1 MAKAYV
7 VAVYNKII
15 DPGKL
20 KNYIQDSR
28 PVMGAHGAKALAI
41 GSNISN
47 ISNLE
52 DKALAIGSNISK
64 LEGVPPERA
73 VIMEF
78 EGVEAAQ
85 KAFQSNQ
92 ANEEKLE
99 GGVDRVM
106 FVLEGV

>member
-15 DPGKL
+15 DPEKL
-20 KNYIQDSR
+20 KNYIQDST

-47 ISNLE
+47 IS
-52 DKALAIGSNISK
+52 K
-64 LEGVPPERA
+64 LEGIPPERA

-85 KAFQSNQ
+85 NAFQSNQ
-92 ANEEKLE
+92 ANEEKLK

>member
-15 DPGKL
+15 DPEKL
-20 KNYIQDSR
+20 KNYIQDST

-47 ISNLE
+47 IS
-52 DKALAIGSNISK
+52 K
-64 LEGVPPERA
+64 LEGIPPERA

-92 ANEEKLE
+92 ENEEKLE

-106 FVLEGV
+106 FVIEGA

>member
-15 DPGKL
+15 DPEKL

-28 PVMGAHGAKALAI
+28 PVMGAHGAKALEI

-47 ISNLE
+47 IS
-52 DKALAIGSNISK
+52 K
-64 LEGVPPERA
+64 LEEIPPERA

-85 KAFQSNQ
+85 EAFQSNQ

>member
-15 DPGKL
+15 DPEKL
-20 KNYIQDSR
+20 KNYIQDST

-47 ISNLE
+47 IS
-52 DKALAIGSNISK
+52 K
-64 LEGVPPERA
+64 LEGIPPERA

-78 EGVEAAQ
+78 ESVEVAQ

-106 FVLEGV
+106 FVIEGV

>member
-7 VAVYNKII
+7 VAVYSKII
-15 DPGKL
+15 DPEKL

-28 PVMGAHGAKALAI
+28 CVMGAHGAKALAI

-47 ISNLE
+47 IS
-52 DKALAIGSNISK
+52 K
-64 LEGVPPERA
+64 LEGIPPERA

-78 EGVEAAQ
+78 EDVEAAQ

-92 ANEEKLE
+92 VNEEKLE

-106 FVLEGV
+106 FVVEGV

>member
-1 MAKAYV
+1 LAKAYV
-7 VAVYNKII
+7 VAVYSKII
-15 DPGKL
+15 DPEKL

-28 PVMGAHGAKALAI
+28 CVMGAHGAKALAI

-47 ISNLE
+47 IS
-52 DKALAIGSNISK
+52 K
-64 LEGVPPERA
+64 LEGIPPERA

-78 EGVEAAQ
+78 EDVEAAQ

-106 FVLEGV
+106 FVVEGV

>member
-7 VAVYNKII
+7 VAVYNKIM
-15 DPGKL
+15 DPEKL
-20 KNYIQDSR
+20 KNYIQDST

-47 ISNLE
+47 IS
-52 DKALAIGSNISK
+52 K
-64 LEGVPPERA
+64 LEGIPPERA

>member
-15 DPGKL
+15 DPEKL
-20 KNYIQDSR
+20 KNYIQDSP

-47 ISNLE
+47 IS
-52 DKALAIGSNISK
+52 K
-64 LEGVPPERA
+64 LEGIPPERA

-85 KAFQSNQ
+85 KAFQSTQ

>member
-15 DPGKL
+15 DPEKL
-20 KNYIQDSR
+20 KNYIQDST

-47 ISNLE
+47 IS
-52 DKALAIGSNISK
+52 K
-64 LEGVPPERA
+64 LEGIPPERA

-78 EGVEAAQ
+78 ESVEAAQ

>member
-15 DPGKL
+15 DPDKL
-20 KNYIQDSR
+20 KNYIQDST

-47 ISNLE
+47 IS
-52 DKALAIGSNISK
+52 K
-64 LEGVPPERA
+64 LEGIPPERA

-92 ANEEKLE
+92 ENEEKLE

>member
-1 MAKAYV
+1 LAKAYV
-7 VAVYNKII
+7 VAVYSKII
-15 DPGKL
+15 DPEKL

-28 PVMGAHGAKALAI
+28 CVMGAHGAKALAI

-47 ISNLE
+47 IS
-52 DKALAIGSNISK
+52 K
-64 LEGVPPERA
+64 LEGIPPERA

-78 EGVEAAQ
+78 EDVEAAQ
-85 KAFQSNQ
+85 KAFQSNLV
-92 ANEEKLE
+92 NEEKLE

>member
-1 MAKAYV
+1 MTKAYV

-15 DPGKL
+15 DPEKL
-20 KNYIQDSR
+20 KNYIQDST

-47 ISNLE
+47 IS
-52 DKALAIGSNISK
+52 K
-64 LEGVPPERA
+64 LEGIPPERA

>member
-15 DPGKL
+15 DPEKL
-20 KNYIQDSR
+20 KNYIQDST

-47 ISNLE
+47 IS
-52 DKALAIGSNISK
+52 K
-64 LEGVPPERA
+64 LEGIPPESA

-92 ANEEKLE
+92 ENEEKLE

>member
-7 VAVYNKII
+7 VAVYSKII
-15 DPGKL
+15 DPEKL

-28 PVMGAHGAKALAI
+28 CVMGAHGAKALAI
-41 GSNISN
+41 GSNIS
-47 ISNLE
+47 
-52 DKALAIGSNISK
+52 KISK
-64 LEGVPPERA
+64 LEGIPPERA

-78 EGVEAAQ
+78 EDVEAAQ

>member
-15 DPGKL
+15 DPEKL
-20 KNYIQDSR
+20 KNYIQDST
-28 PVMGAHGAKALAI
+28 PVMGAAHGAKALAI

-47 ISNLE
+47 IS
-52 DKALAIGSNISK
+52 K
-64 LEGVPPERA
+64 LEGIPPERA

-92 ANEEKLE
+92 ENEEKLE

>member
-15 DPGKL
+15 DPEKL
-20 KNYIQDSR
+20 KNYIQDSL

-47 ISNLE
+47 IS
-52 DKALAIGSNISK
+52 K
-64 LEGVPPERA
+64 LEGIPPERA

-78 EGVEAAQ
+78 ESVEVAQ